1 MTQQSNNIVNQDDE
15 IDLVALMF
23 SLWKRKWT
31 IIWTT
36 IIFAIGSIGYALFA
50 PQVWTSTATLTQPQ
64 MKNIVNYLGQIQQ
77 YTSIG
82 NQYTKMPS
90 YLLDQS
96 WLFDK
101 FKNVLLS
108 KEYQAFYLKQ
118 TNVYKKALQGG
129 ENSYQILNTLF
140 KDIKI
145 SKFDAKDAPVAFSGI
160 TVSFSGTT
168 PELAQ
173 TLLRGLIE
181 NADHYAKQNIFENQ
195 VARVNDLHA
204 GLELEIDRIQENVKA
219 AKENKIQVLE
229 QALQIAKKAGIK
241 DYQLA
246 DDGNGRASVKPF
258 INDNL
263 LFMLGEKNL
272 TAQLESLKA
281 SAYVYPTRYYQIKA
295 QLEALTKLT
304 EHDEPVKFQ
313 TYTYQDSPSYPVNRT
328 KPKRAIIVVAGTIA
342 GGVIGVLLALF
353 MNAIATYRRKEH
365 LSE

>member
-1 MTQQSNNIVNQDDE
+1 MTQQSNNVVTQDDE

-31 IIWTT
+31 IVWTT

-50 PQVWTSTATLTQPQ
+50 PQVWTSTATITQPQ

-90 YLLDQS
+90 YLFDQS

-108 KEYQAFYLKQ
+108 REYQAFYLKQ
-118 TNVYKKALQGG
+118 TDFYKKALQNG
-129 ENSYQILNTLF
+129 ESSHRILNTLF

-145 SKFDAKDAPVAFSGI
+145 NKFDAKDAPVAFNGI
-160 TVSFSGTT
+160 TVSFSGPT

-173 TLLRGLIE
+173 TLLKGLIE
-181 NADHYAKQNIFENQ
+181 NADNYAKQNIFENQ

-204 GLELEIDRIQENVKA
+204 GLELELNRIQENVKA
-219 AKENKIQVLE
+219 TKENKIQVLE

-241 DYQLA
+241 DYQPIEDA
-246 DDGNGRASVKPF
+246 NGRSKPS

-263 LFMLGEKNL
+263 LFMLGERNL

-281 SAYVYPTRYYQIKA
+281 SPYIYPTRYYQIKA
-295 QLEALTKLT
+295 QLDALTELT
-304 EHDEPVKFQ
+304 EHDKPVKFQ
-313 TYTYQDSPSYPVNRT
+313 TYTYQDAPSYPVNRT
-328 KPKRAIIVVAGTIA
+328 KPKRAIIVVAGTVA

-353 MNAIATYRRKEH
+353 MNAITTYRRKED
-365 LSE
+365 LSK